1 MRTVPTA
8 VDVMSRAPTEN
19 FPVASRLLPPAT
31 RRHFLAVYGFARL
44 ADELGDA
51 AVASPGAAPS
61 TRRTL
66 EGLDW
71 LEAELDAAYAGR
83 ATHTILVRLTATLAE
98 LALPAE
104 PFRHLIEANRRD
116 QTVTDYATFDELLGY
131 CRLSANPVGRLVL
144 AIVGLATPER
154 VAWSDSVCT
163 GLQLVEHLQDVP
175 EDARAGRVYLPAE
188 DRARFG
194 VERGDLTGARASLG
208 LRALIA
214 FEAERAGRLLAEGT
228 DLVGTLPPRPRVAVA
243 GFVAGGLAALDRI
256 AAAGGDVLAA
266 TSLRPTK
273 TAVARRTGKLLLDLE
288 RR

>member
-1 MRTVPTA
+1 MSAVPAA
-8 VDVMSRAPTEN
+8 VDVMSRARTEN
-19 FPVASRLLPPAT
+19 FVVASRLLPSAT

-44 ADELGDA
+44 ADEIGDA
-51 AVASPGAAPS
+51 AVGSPDGPPS
-61 TRRTL
+61 PERMLAR
-66 EGLDW
+66 LDW
-71 LEAELDAAYAGR
+71 LEAELGAAYAGR
-83 ATHTILVRLTATLAE
+83 ANHPVLVRLARTLAE

-104 PFRHLIEANRRD
+104 PFRALIEANRRD

-144 AIVGLATPER
+144 AILGHDTPDR

-163 GLQLVEHLQDVP
+163 GLQLVEHLQDVA

-188 DRARFG
+188 DRARFR
-194 VERGDLTGARASLG
+194 VSREELTGGRASLG

-214 FEAERAGRLLAEGT
+214 FEADRAGALLAAGT
-228 DLVGTLPPRPRVAVA
+228 NLAATLPPRPRVAVA

-266 TSLRPTK
+266 ASLRPTK
-273 TAVARRTGKLLLDLE
+273 RAVARRTARLLVGTP
-288 RR
+288 